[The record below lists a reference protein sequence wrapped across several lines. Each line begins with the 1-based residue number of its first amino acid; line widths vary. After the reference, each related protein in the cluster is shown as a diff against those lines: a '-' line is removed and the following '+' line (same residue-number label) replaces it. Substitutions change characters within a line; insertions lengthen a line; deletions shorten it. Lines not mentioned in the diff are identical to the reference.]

1 MLRLGSLFLTVCLA
15 LSATV
20 LTAVFYFF
28 FGVAGLEAMVLGLAA
43 HTALTVLS
51 SSLARSRD
59 RADMSEKIAELSR
72 TTAALAR
79 QVADIGR
86 RLLALEA
93 TVAAAT
99 VRSPA
104 TSVLAEVER
113 LKGRLEALVGSV
125 ATPASAQARAATGP
139 GIASLSIA
147 APDHVARAKVADLGD
162 RGAQPIK
169 IALPA
174 PDIVAEIWRTIE
186 ATRIELLLQPIVT
199 LPRRKVRFY
208 EAIPALGEVGVAL
221 SPAQVLGYAERAGLM
236 PSLDAAVL
244 LRCVQVMRRVLAK
257 QREIA
262 LFCNISGALL
272 VDRERFCQVFDLL
285 HANRALAGGLV
296 CEFSHETVRHLG
308 ARHHEGLD
316 RLRALGFRFSVDA
329 LEDFRIDPTQLV
341 RQGFGFAKVS
351 ASWLLD
357 QPASASDVH
366 PADLANRLARAGIDL
381 IVEDIDCEAN
391 VIDLL
396 DFDVRFGQGTLFA
409 APRPVRPELLASIVH
424 SGGEPSADGPD
435 ARICHLTPP
444 ALAHPPGAVLPAR
457 DSVPLG
463 RDAAHL

>member
-1 MLRLGSLFLTVCLA
+1 MGHRTGYMLRLGSLLLTVCLV
-15 LSATV
+15 LSATA
-20 LTAVFYFF
+20 LAAVCYFF
-28 FGVAGLEAMVLGLAA
+28 FGLAGLEAMVLGLAA
-43 HTALTVLS
+43 HTALSGLS

-59 RADMSEKIAELSR
+59 RADTSEKIAALSR
-72 TTAALAR
+72 STADLAR

-86 RLLALEA
+86 RLPALEA

-104 TSVLAEVER
+104 ASVLAEVDR
-113 LKGRLEALVGSV
+113 LKGVVEGLLGSV
-125 ATPASAQARAATGP
+125 AAPGTTQARAATGS
-139 GIASLSIA
+139 GIARLSLPP
-147 APDHVARAKVADLGD
+147 PDHVARAEIADLGD
-162 RGAQPIK
+162 RCAEPIN
-169 IALPA
+169 IALAA
-174 PDIVAEIWRTIE
+174 PDIVAGIWRAIE
-186 ATRIELLLQPIVT
+186 ANRIELLLQPIVT
-199 LPRRKVRFY
+199 LPRRKVSFY
-208 EAIPALGEVGVAL
+208 EALPALGEVAVAL

-244 LRCVQVMRRVLAK
+244 LRCIQVMRRVLAK
-257 QREIA
+257 HREIA

-272 VDRERFCQVFDLL
+272 VDRERFGQVFELL

-296 CEFSHETVRHLG
+296 CEFSHETVRRLG
-308 ARHHEGLD
+308 PSHHEGLG

-329 LEDFRIDPTQLV
+329 LKDFRIDPRQLA

-357 QPASASDVH
+357 RAASASDVR
-366 PADLANRLARAGIDL
+366 PADLANRLARCGIDL

-424 SGGEPSADGPD
+424 TGGEPSAEVPEASVRD
-435 ARICHLTPP
+435 LTAP
-444 ALAHPPGAVLPAR
+444 ALAHSDR
-457 DSVPLG
+457 VPLG
-463 RDAAHL
+463 HGAAHL